1 MDEWVKLDQS
11 QSLRRRAAALIPGG
25 AHTYA
30 KGDDQYPQLSP
41 GFIARGKGCRV
52 WDVDGNEYIEYG
64 SGLRAVTLGH
74 AYPDVI
80 DAARRELGNGG
91 NFVRPSPLEVELAER
106 LAGMIRGAERVKF
119 GKHGSDATTAA
130 VRLARAY
137 TGRDTVA
144 ICAQH
149 PFFAADD
156 WFIGSTPM
164 PAGVPQAVRDLTL
177 KFNYNDLPSLQT
189 LFERHSGQIAC
200 VMMEPEK
207 DVPPAPGYLAAVKD
221 LCHRHGALFVLDEM
235 ITGFRWHS
243 GGAQRVY
250 DVVPDLTAFGKGMA
264 NGFSVSA
271 LVGRR
276 DVMQLGG
283 FADHDRE
290 RVFLL
295 STTHGGE
302 THALAASLATLGV
315 YARED
320 VIAHLHRQ
328 GDRLRAG
335 VHRIVEEL
343 RLTGHFEVIG
353 RPCNL
358 VFATRDADRKPS
370 QHFRALFLQEL
381 IRRGVLAPSFVV
393 SYSHTDADIDATI
406 ARTGEALAVYRKALA
421 DGVEKYLVGGPT
433 KPAFRPYA

>member
-1 MDEWVKLDQS
+1 MGAWLNLDRS
-11 QSLRRRAAALIPGG
+11 DHYRKRASALIPGG

-30 KGDDQYPQLSP
+30 KGDDQYPKLAP

-74 AYPDVI
+74 AYPAVV
-80 DAARRELGNGG
+80 DAVRRELENGS

-106 LAGMIRGAERVKF
+106 VSGMIRGAEMVKF

-130 VRLARAY
+130 VRLARAF
-137 TGRDTVA
+137 TGRDKVA
-144 ICAQH
+144 VCAQH

-156 WFIGSTPM
+156 WFLGSTPM

-177 KFNYNDLPSLQT
+177 RFDYNDLDSLRT
-189 LFERHSGQIAC
+189 LFNRHAGQIAC
-200 VMMEPEK
+200 VMMEPER
-207 DVPPAPGYLAAVKD
+207 DVPPAAGYLSAVKE
-221 LCHRHGALFVLDEM
+221 LCHHNGALFVLDEL
-235 ITGFRWHS
+235 ITGFRWHV

-250 DVVPDLTAFGKGMA
+250 DVVPDLSAFGKAMA

-276 DVMQLGG
+276 DVMRLGG
-283 FADHDRE
+283 FDHDRE
-290 RVFLL
+290 RAFLL

-302 THALAASLATLGV
+302 THALAASLATLDV
-315 YARED
+315 YARQD
-320 VIAHLHRQ
+320 VIGHLHRQ
-328 GDRLRAG
+328 GERLRAG
-335 VHRIVEEL
+335 VHHIVEEL
-343 RLTGHFEVIG
+343 RLTGHFELVG

-358 VFATRDADRKPS
+358 VYATRDADRRPS
-370 QHFRALFLQEL
+370 QHFRALFLQET
-381 IRRGVLAPSFVV
+381 IRRGLLAPSLVV
-393 SYSHTDADIDATI
+393 NYAHTDADIDATVGRI
-406 ARTGEALAVYRKALA
+406 GEALVVYRKALA
-421 DGVEKYLVGGPT
+421 DGVDRHLVGGPT

>member
-1 MDEWVKLDQS
+1 MNLDRS
-11 QSLRRRAAALIPGG
+11 DHYRKRAAALIPGG

-30 KGDDQYPQLSP
+30 KGDDQYPEVSP
-41 GFIARGKGCRV
+41 GFIARGQGCRV

-74 AYPDVI
+74 AHPAVVN
-80 DAARRELGNGG
+80 AVRRELENGG

-106 LAGMIRGAERVKF
+106 VAGMIRGAEMVKF

-130 VRLARAY
+130 VRLARAF
-137 TGRDTVA
+137 TGGDKVA
-144 ICAQH
+144 VCAQH

-156 WFIGSTPM
+156 WFIGSTAM
-164 PAGVPQAVRDLTL
+164 PAGVPQAVRELTL
-177 KFNYNDLPSLQT
+177 KFDYNDLDSLRA
-189 LFERHSGQIAC
+189 LFNRHAGQVAC
-200 VMMEPEK
+200 VMMEPER
-207 DVPPAPGYLAAVKD
+207 DVPPAAGYVSAVKE
-221 LCHRHGALFVLDEM
+221 LCHRNGALFVLDEL
-235 ITGFRWHS
+235 ITGFRWHV

-250 DVVPDLTAFGKGMA
+250 DVVPDLSAFGKAMA

-276 DVMQLGG
+276 DVMRLGG
-283 FADHDRE
+283 FDHDRE

-302 THALAASLATLGV
+302 THALAASLATLEV
-315 YARED
+315 YGRED

-328 GDRLRAG
+328 GERLRAG

-343 RLTGHFEVIG
+343 KLGGHFDVVG

-358 VFATRDADRKPS
+358 VYATRDADRRPS

-381 IRRGVLAPSFVV
+381 VRGGVLAPSFVV
-393 SYSHTDADIDATI
+393 NYAHTDADIDATI
-406 ARTGEALAVYRKALA
+406 ERVGEALAIYRRALA
-421 DGVEKYLVGGPT
+421 EGVEKYLVGGPT
-433 KPAFRPYA
+433 KPAFRPYS